1 MPLFSERERALAEAL
16 GAISFVNPFL
26 PERVELER
34 RVLGP
39 RYVEVGGAKAKRGV
53 EEGENPNSKTLLE
66 RAEALLAELG
76 GRGRHARWTR
86 AGEAEV
92 ELYRSIALFVLY
104 HRWSDELARLVE
116 RPADGGA
123 QPLRVP
129 WYARFREQ
137 AHELLRPG
145 GRRLDVDL
153 EPAHLLALF
162 FQVARAFHHI
172 YAYLLGTSPAAV
184 SLRAT
189 VWESI
194 FTHDIRRY
202 QRSLYLRMA
211 DLATLVTGPSG
222 TGKELVAQAVGRS
235 GYVAFDE
242 ARQSFPVAFEGLFLP
257 LNLSSL
263 SPTLIESEL
272 FGHRRGAFT
281 GALQDREGW
290 FEVCHPSGAVFLDE
304 IGEIAPEIQ
313 TKLLRVLQTRAF
325 QRLGETRDRAFRG
338 KLISATNRDLSEE
351 MACGRFREDLY
362 YRICSDRIVTPS
374 LAEQMQGSS
383 EELERL
389 VRFVARR
396 LVGDEAPAL
405 AADVVA
411 WVERELGADYAWPGN
426 FRELE
431 QCVRNVLIR
440 REYRP
445 QATAAPGAG
454 SGPLEE
460 LLEGVRRGALSADEL
475 LGRYAALVYARTGSY
490 EGAAR
495 SLGLDRRTVKAR
507 VDGAWLARLAAA
519 KSGDRSAAE

>member
-1 MPLFSERERALAEAL
+1 MPLFSAPERGLAEAI
-16 GAISFVNPFL
+16 GAMSYANPFL

-34 RVLGP
+34 RALGP
-39 RYVEVGGAKAKRGV
+39 GYVEVGGAKTLL
-53 EEGENPNSKTLLE
+53 EEGDNPNSAVLLA
-66 RAEALLAELG
+66 RAEELLAA
-76 GRGRHARWTR
+76 GRARPGRWAG
-86 AGEAEV
+86 AGEAEL
-92 ELYRSIALFVLY
+92 ELYQAVALFALY
-104 HRWSDELARLVE
+104 HRWRDELARLTQ
-116 RPADGGA
+116 RGGEA
-123 QPLRVP
+123 GARALRVP
-129 WYARFREQ
+129 WYGRFREQ
-137 AHELLRPG
+137 AVELLRPG
-145 GRRLDVDL
+145 GRRLPVDL

-172 YAYLLGTSPAAV
+172 YAFLLGTSPAAV
-184 SLRAT
+184 RLRAT

-202 QRSLYLRMA
+202 QRSLYLHMA

-242 ARQSFPVAFEGLFLP
+242 GRQAFPVAFEGLFLP

-290 FEVCHPSGAVFLDE
+290 FEICHPSGAVFLDE
-304 IGEIAPEIQ
+304 IGDIAPEIQ

-325 QRLGETRDRAFRG
+325 QRLGETSQRVFRG

-351 MACGRFREDLY
+351 LARGRFREDLY

-374 LAEQMQGSS
+374 LAEQMQGSP

-396 LVGDEAPAL
+396 LVGEEAAEL
-405 AADVVA
+405 ARDVVA
-411 WVERELGADYAWPGN
+411 WVERELGHDYPWPGN

-431 QCVRNVLIR
+431 QCVRNVLVR

-445 QATAAPGAG
+445 QAPSPASVPTAPVA
-454 SGPLEE
+454 E
-460 LLEGVRRGALSADEL
+460 LLEQVGRGALTAEEL
-475 LGRYAALVYARTGSY
+475 LGRYCALVYARAGSY

-495 SLGLDRRTVKAR
+495 ALGLDRRTVRAR
-507 VDGAWLARLAAA
+507 VDQAWLARLGA
-519 KSGDRSAAE
+519 GRSTVE